1 MIFRV
6 AMAIGSVALLLAANG
21 GCASSTEEQQQK
33 QNKAMDNAARER
45 AFQFSGGDTLLQRA
59 TFDMGCPAPQMEA
72 QVLQRVGM
80 FQVATS
86 VGVRGCG
93 RQANYIRGYGGYGG
107 GGTWMLNGPVMQ
119 VGPPPGAPPPGA
131 PPSEV
136 PPPPPPAQ

>member
-1 MIFRV
+1 MIFRIAV
-6 AMAIGSVALLLAANG
+6 LIGAGALVLSASG
-21 GCASSTEEQQQK
+21 GCATSQEEQQQK
-33 QNKAMDNAARER
+33 QAKASDNAARER

-59 TFDMGCPAPQMEA
+59 TFDMGCPANQMEA

-119 VGPPPGAPPPGA
+119 WAPPPGPPPGA
-131 PPSEV
+131 PPSEM

>member
-1 MIFRV
+1 MIFRI
-6 AMAIGSVALLLAANG
+6 AMLVGSVAMVLSASG
-21 GCASSTEEQQQK
+21 GCASSAEEQQQK
-33 QNKAMDNAARER
+33 QQRAGDNAARER

-59 TFDMGCPAPQMEA
+59 TFDMGCPGNQMEA

-107 GGTWMLNGPVMQ
+107 AGTWMLNGPIMQ
-119 VGPPPGAPPPGA
+119 MAPQQQPEGPPPGAPPP
-131 PPSEV
+131 
-136 PPPPPPAQ
+136 PPPPAQ